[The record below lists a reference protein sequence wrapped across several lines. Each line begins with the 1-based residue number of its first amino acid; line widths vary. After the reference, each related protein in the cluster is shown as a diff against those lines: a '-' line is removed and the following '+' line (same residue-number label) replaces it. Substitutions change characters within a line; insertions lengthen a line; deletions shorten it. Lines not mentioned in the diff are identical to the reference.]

1 MKKILSIILILVILS
16 LSLSVLSSCGSAE
29 PEEGEI
35 TRMTVDIN
43 PSVEFIIDD
52 QNRIS
57 SVTALNDDGS
67 ILIVGEAFVGKTPE
81 EAIEMMVSLASETGY
96 LVKGN
101 VEAGENTVKI
111 SVSGD
116 TDYAEQLKEN
126 AIKAAEDSLKELD
139 IEGQVKQVEALG
151 VEALRELAL
160 STSLYTEEE
169 INAMDEKQLYSVI
182 SQSRVETALLLTED
196 MRKAYYSAKEY
207 EISFTKREETA
218 KVIKSMGI
226 SYSIVHSAYKSALD
240 VYSQAITDIEQF
252 RYDMLISPD
261 SQYQKSLNALR
272 ESKTELLKQKTFTA
286 SLNINGQ
293 EYASAVATLKLTEEN
308 YNNLLKAYE
317 TLGAQINA
325 SLEAL
330 IVNLKQAESYLIQLE
345 NTLFDDN
352 IEAKLLEKAEDIE
365 ATLNSAK
372 DKFYEDFEK
381 AHANDITSIE
391 TQLLEKKNQLKSE
404 IKA

>member
-1 MKKILSIILILVILS
+1 MKKIVSIILILVMLS
-16 LSLSVLSSCGSAE
+16 LSLSMFSSCGNAE

-52 QNRIS
+52 QNKIA

-67 ILIVGEAFVGKTPE
+67 ILIVGEAFIGKTPE
-81 EAIEMMVSLASETGY
+81 EAVEMMVSLASETGY

-101 VEAGENTVKI
+101 VESGENTVKI

-116 TDYAEQLKEN
+116 TDYSDQLKEN
-126 AIKAAEDSLKELD
+126 ALKAAEDSLKELD
-139 IEGQVKQVEALG
+139 IEGQVKQVEALDI
-151 VEALRELAL
+151 EALRELAL

-196 MRKAYYSAKEY
+196 MRNAYYSAKEY

-261 SQYQKSLNALR
+261 SQYQKSLIALR
-272 ESKTELLKQKTFTA
+272 ESKIELLKQKTFTA
-286 SLNINGQ
+286 SLNVNGQ

-317 TLGAQINA
+317 TLGAQVNA

-330 IVNLKQAESYLIQLE
+330 IASLKQAESYLIQLE

-352 IEAKLLEKAEDIE
+352 IEAKLQEKAEDIE

-381 AHANDITSIE
+381 AHADDITSME

-404 IKA
+404 IEA

>member
-1 MKKILSIILILVILS
+1 
-16 LSLSVLSSCGSAE
+16 
-29 PEEGEI
+29 
-35 TRMTVDIN
+35 
-43 PSVEFIIDD
+43 
-52 QNRIS
+52 
-57 SVTALNDDGS
+57 
-67 ILIVGEAFVGKTPE
+67 
-81 EAIEMMVSLASETGY
+81 
-96 LVKGN
+96 
-101 VEAGENTVKI
+101 
-111 SVSGD
+111 
-116 TDYAEQLKEN
+116 
-126 AIKAAEDSLKELD
+126 
-139 IEGQVKQVEALG
+139 
-151 VEALRELAL
+151 
-160 STSLYTEEE
+160 
-169 INAMDEKQLYSVI
+169 
-182 SQSRVETALLLTED
+182 
-196 MRKAYYSAKEY
+196 
-207 EISFTKREETA
+207 
-218 KVIKSMGI
+218 MGI
-226 SYSIVHSAYKSALD
+226 IYSIVHSAYKSALD